1 MINICGKDI
10 RVHGRALRIARL
22 DADKYESLPNPEALI
37 EGLRKSKARVDIF
50 TFMQMVPDTTP
61 KYAYPME
68 WDNLAVV
75 PVSTFEHWWDK
86 QIRSFP
92 RNRARQAE
100 KKGVIIQ
107 EVPFDDNLIQGI
119 WEVYNESA
127 VRQGKPNKHYGKS
140 LEYVRDHAGT
150 YLSRSIFIGAYL
162 DGKMIGFAKL
172 TTDEEGTYAN
182 LMHIVS
188 MVRHRDKAPTN
199 ALIAQAVRS
208 SAAHGIRYL
217 AYQSYAPGNKENDS
231 LNNFKEVNGFE
242 RVDLPRYYVPLTA
255 VGRAALRL
263 GLHRKLSD
271 RLPESLLTRLRD
283 LRNNWYNRR
292 LQSATHPS

>member
-22 DADKYESLPNPEALI
+22 DADKYESLANPEALI